1 MEKMKK
7 NVAIVLSAGMGS
19 RMGSD
24 IPKQYLPLYGKPVIY
39 YSLKA
44 FEESEIDEVVLVTG
58 ADDISF
64 CKKEIVQKYGFQKIT
79 QVVPGGKERYDS
91 VFEGLKALKDA
102 GNVLIHDGARPM
114 LTPDIISRSLACV
127 KKERACV
134 VGMPVKDTI
143 KIMDEHTYAAE
154 TPDRSSLWMVQTPQG
169 FSYELIWRAYEILYG
184 RPDQAEVLRTV
195 TDDAMLVERM
205 TGTKAKLIEGSYEN
219 IKITTPED
227 LLVAEVFLKK
237 LKKIG

>member
-1 MEKMKK
+1 MENMKK
-7 NVAIVLSAGMGS
+7 NVAIVLSAGTGS

-24 IPKQYLPLYGKPVIY
+24 IPKQYLPLYGRPVIY

-44 FEESEIDEVVLVTG
+44 FEESEIDEIVLVTG
-58 ADDISF
+58 TDDVSF
-64 CKKEIVQKYGFQKIT
+64 CKKEIVEKYGFKKIT

-114 LTPDIISRSLACV
+114 LTADIISRSLACV
-127 KKERACV
+127 KAERACV

-143 KIMDEHTYAAE
+143 KIMDEHAYAAA
-154 TPDRSSLWMVQTPQG
+154 TPDRSSLWMVQTPQS
-169 FSYELIWRAYEILYG
+169 FSYELIWRAYEILHD